1 MQANWK
7 VQPLLT
13 PKHREIMTHVKR
25 QNDNSARYA
34 VIGNPIAHSK
44 SPRIHAMFAES
55 LGQIIDY
62 DKRLSPLDDF
72 AGELQRFHSEGGV
85 GANVTVPF
93 KQQAFALAREASLR
107 AQQAGAAN
115 FLMWREDHWFCDNTD
130 GAGLVRDIEVNL
142 QQPFAGKSVLLIGA
156 GGAAR
161 GVLGPLLLREPS
173 RVVVVNRTAAR
184 AVELVAP
191 YLQIYTVHAQTIA
204 TLTGSPA
211 RFDIVINATSSSLN
225 AALPLPTNAEI
236 FSSDSLAYDMM
247 YGKERTAFMH
257 WAQDRG
263 ATRVSDGLG
272 MLVEQAAESYV
283 QWRGALPHAAPII
296 ALLRAELAAS

>member
-1 MQANWK
+1 MIE
-7 VQPLLT
+7 
-13 PKHREIMTHVKR
+13 H
-25 QNDNSARYA
+25 SARYA

-55 LGQIIDY
+55 LGQTIDY
-62 DKRLSPLDDF
+62 EKRLSPLDDF
-72 AGELQRFHSEGGV
+72 AGELQRFRSVGGV

-93 KQQAFALAREASLR
+93 KQQAFALARAASLR

-115 FLMWREDHWFCDNTD
+115 FLMWRDDHWFCDNTD
-130 GAGLVRDIEVNL
+130 GAGMVRDIEVNL
-142 QQPFAGKSVLLIGA
+142 QQPFKGKSVLLIGA

-173 RVVVVNRTAAR
+173 RVVVVNRTAER

-191 YLQIYTVHAQTIA
+191 YLQSYPVQAQTMVA
-204 TLTGSPA
+204 LTTRSA
-211 RFDIVINATSSSLN
+211 RFDIVINATSSSLRD
-225 AALPLPTNAEI
+225 ALPLPANAEI
-236 FSSDSLAYDMM
+236 FASDSLAYDMM
-247 YGKERTAFMH
+247 YGKEPTAFMK
-257 WAQDRG
+257 WALAQG

-283 QWRGALPHAAPII
+283 QWRGSLPSTATII
-296 ALLRAELAAS
+296 ALLRAELSNS

>member
-1 MQANWK
+1 MIE
-7 VQPLLT
+7 
-13 PKHREIMTHVKR
+13 H
-25 QNDNSARYA
+25 SARYA

-55 LGQIIDY
+55 LGQTIDY
-62 DKRLSPLDDF
+62 EKRLSPLDDF
-72 AGELQRFHSEGGV
+72 AGELQRFRSVGGV

-93 KQQAFALAREASLR
+93 KQQAFALARAASLR

-115 FLMWREDHWFCDNTD
+115 FLMWRDDHWFCDNTD
-130 GAGLVRDIEVNL
+130 GAGMVRDIEVNL
-142 QQPFAGKSVLLIGA
+142 QQPFKGKSVLLIGA

-173 RVVVVNRTAAR
+173 RVVVVNRTAER

-191 YLQIYTVHAQTIA
+191 YLRSYPVQAQTMVA
-204 TLTGSPA
+204 LTTRSA
-211 RFDIVINATSSSLN
+211 RFDIVINATSSSLRD
-225 AALPLPTNAEI
+225 ALPLPANAEI
-236 FSSDSLAYDMM
+236 FASDSLAYDMM
-247 YGKERTAFMH
+247 YGKEPTAFMK
-257 WAQDRG
+257 WALAQG

-283 QWRGALPHAAPII
+283 QWRGSLPSTATII
-296 ALLRAELAAS
+296 ALLRAELSNS

>member
-1 MQANWK
+1 MTQTQA
-7 VQPLLT
+7 
-13 PKHREIMTHVKR
+13 
-25 QNDNSARYA
+25 AGRYA

-44 SPRIHAMFAES
+44 SPRIHALFAES
-55 LGQIIDY
+55 LGQAIDY

-72 AGELQRFHSEGGV
+72 AGELQRFLSEGGA

-93 KQQAFALAREASLR
+93 KQQAFELAREASLR

-115 FLMWREDHWFCDNTD
+115 FLLWRGDHWFCDNTD

-142 QQPFAGKSVLLIGA
+142 QQLLKGKSVLLIGA

-184 AVELVAP
+184 AVELVMP
-191 YLQIYTVHAQTIA
+191 YLQSYPVQAQTIEA
-204 TLTGSPA
+204 LTASSE
-211 RFDIVINATSSSLN
+211 RFDIVINATSSSLTD
-225 AALPLPTNAEI
+225 ALPLPTNVEI
-236 FSSDSLAYDMM
+236 FSENSLAYDMM
-247 YGKERTAFMH
+247 YGKEPTAFMI
-257 WAQDRG
+257 WALAHG
-263 ATRVSDGLG
+263 ATRASDGLG

-283 QWRGALPHAAPII
+283 QWRGSLPQAAPII

>member
-1 MQANWK
+1 MIN
-7 VQPLLT
+7 T
-13 PKHREIMTHVKR
+13 P
-25 QNDNSARYA
+25 ARYA

-44 SPRIHAMFAES
+44 SPRIHALFAES
-55 LGQIIDY
+55 LGQVIDY
-62 DKRLSPLDDF
+62 QKRLSPLDDF
-72 AGELQRFHSEGGV
+72 AAELQRFRNEGGV

-93 KQQAFALAREASLR
+93 KQLAFALAREASVR

-115 FLMWREDHWFCDNTD
+115 FLMWRDDHWFCDNTD

-142 QQPFAGKSVLLIGA
+142 QQPFVGKSVLLLGA

-161 GVLGPLLLREPS
+161 GVLGPLLLRQPS
-173 RVVVVNRTAAR
+173 RVVVVNRTALR

-191 YLQIYTVHAQTIA
+191 YAKDHAVQAQTA
-204 TLTGSPA
+204 DDLRAASV
-211 RFDIVINATSSSLN
+211 RFDIVINATSSSLDDT
-225 AALPLPTNAEI
+225 LPLPTHAQI
-236 FSSDSLAYDMM
+236 FSGTSLAYDMM
-247 YGKERTAFMH
+247 YGKQPTTFMT
-257 WAQDRG
+257 WALAQG

-283 QWRGALPHAAPII
+283 QWCAALPHAAPII

>member
-1 MQANWK
+1 MTQIELPNQAA
-7 VQPLLT
+7 P
-13 PKHREIMTHVKR
+13 
-25 QNDNSARYA
+25 RYA

-55 LGQIIDY
+55 LGQVIAY
-62 DKRLSPLDDF
+62 DKRLAPLDDF
-72 AGELQRFHSEGGV
+72 VGELQRFHGEGGV

-115 FLMWREDHWFCDNTD
+115 FLMWRGDHWFCDNTD

-142 QQPFAGKSVLLIGA
+142 KQPFKGKSVLLVGA
-156 GGAAR
+156 GGAAH

-191 YLQIYTVHAQTIA
+191 YLQDYPVQAQTIA
-204 TLTGSPA
+204 AVITGSA
-211 RFDIVINATSSSLN
+211 RFDVVINATSSSLSDT
-225 AALPLPTNAEI
+225 LPLPADADL
-236 FSSDSLAYDMM
+236 FASHALAYDMM
-247 YGKERTAFMH
+247 YGRQPTPFMA
-257 WAQDRG
+257 WALRQG
-263 ATRVSDGLG
+263 ASSVSDGLG

-283 QWRGALPHAAPII
+283 QWRGSLPHAAPII
-296 ALLRAELAAS
+296 ALLRAELIAG

>member
-1 MQANWK
+1 MTQID
-7 VQPLLT
+7 T
-13 PKHREIMTHVKR
+13 P
-25 QNDNSARYA
+25 SRYA

-44 SPRIHAMFAES
+44 SPRIHALFAES
-55 LGQIIDY
+55 LGQLINY
-62 DKRLSPLDDF
+62 EKRLSPLNDF
-72 AGELQRFHSEGGV
+72 AGELQRFQDEGGV

-115 FLMWREDHWFCDNTD
+115 FLLWRNDHWYCDNTD

-142 QQPFAGKSVLLIGA
+142 QQPLNGKSVLLLGA

-161 GVLGPLLLREPS
+161 GVLGPLLLRGPS
-173 RVVVVNRTAAR
+173 RVVVVNRTASR

-191 YLQIYTVHAQTIA
+191 YRQNYAVQAQTIEA
-204 TLTGSPA
+204 LTASAA
-211 RFDIVINATSSSLN
+211 RFDIVINATSSSLSD
-225 AALPLPTNAEI
+225 ALPLPMNTEI
-236 FSSDSLAYDMM
+236 FAAHSLAYDMM
-247 YGKERTAFMH
+247 YGKEPTAFMT
-257 WAQDRG
+257 WALGHG
-263 ATRVSDGLG
+263 AARASDGLG

-283 QWRGALPHAAPII
+283 QWRGSLPQAAPII

>member
-1 MQANWK
+1 
-7 VQPLLT
+7 
-13 PKHREIMTHVKR
+13 MTQIKP
-25 QNDNSARYA
+25 SARYA

-44 SPRIHAMFAES
+44 SPRIHALFAES
-55 LGQIIDY
+55 LGQTIDY
-62 DKRLSPLDDF
+62 EKRLSPLNDF
-72 AGELQRFHSEGGV
+72 AAELQRFQSEGGM

-115 FLMWREDHWFCDNTD
+115 FLLWRDDHWFCDNTD

-142 QQPFAGKSVLLIGA
+142 QQPLAGKSVLLIGA

-161 GVLGPLLLREPS
+161 GVLGPMLLRQPS
-173 RVVVVNRTAAR
+173 QVVVVNRTAAR
-184 AVELVAP
+184 ALELVAP
-191 YLQIYTVHAQTIA
+191 YAKDHAVQAQTSDELCEA
-204 TLTGSPA
+204 SA
-211 RFDIVINATSSSLN
+211 RFDIVINATSSSLID
-225 AALPLPTNAEI
+225 ALPLPTDAKI
-236 FSSDSLAYDMM
+236 FASKSLAYDMM
-247 YGKERTAFMH
+247 YGKQPTSFMT
-257 WAQDRG
+257 WARAQG

>member
-1 MQANWK
+1 
-7 VQPLLT
+7 
-13 PKHREIMTHVKR
+13 MT
-25 QNDNSARYA
+25 QIESSARYA

-55 LGQIIDY
+55 LGQVINY
-62 DKRLSPLDDF
+62 EKRLSPRDDF
-72 AGELQRFHSEGGV
+72 VGDLARFRSEGGV

-93 KQQAFALAREASLR
+93 KQQAFALSQEASLR

-115 FLMWREDHWFCDNTD
+115 FLMWRGDHWFCDNTD

-142 QQPFAGKSVLLIGA
+142 QRSFADKSVLLIGA

-161 GVLGPLLLREPS
+161 GVLGPLLLRAPS
-173 RVVVVNRTAAR
+173 RVVVVNRTAER
-184 AVELVAP
+184 AVDLTVS
-191 YLQIYTVHAQTIA
+191 YLQDYPVQAQTIDA
-204 TLTGSPA
+204 LTAGST
-211 RFDIVINATSSSLN
+211 RFDIVINATSSSLSD
-225 AALPLPTNAEI
+225 ALPLPANAEI
-236 FSSDSLAYDMM
+236 FASDSLAYDMM
-247 YGKERTAFMH
+247 YGKEPTAFMT
-257 WAQDRG
+257 WALRQG

-283 QWRGALPHAAPII
+283 QWRGLLPQAAPII

>member
-1 MQANWK
+1 MIE
-7 VQPLLT
+7 
-13 PKHREIMTHVKR
+13 H
-25 QNDNSARYA
+25 SARYA

-55 LGQIIDY
+55 LGQTIDY
-62 DKRLSPLDDF
+62 EKRLSPLDDF
-72 AGELQRFHSEGGV
+72 AGELQRFRSVGGV

-93 KQQAFALAREASLR
+93 KQQAFALARAASLR

-115 FLMWREDHWFCDNTD
+115 FLMWCDDHWFCDNTD
-130 GAGLVRDIEVNL
+130 GAGMVRDIEVNL
-142 QQPFAGKSVLLIGA
+142 QQPFKGKSVLLIGA

-173 RVVVVNRTAAR
+173 RVVVVNRTAER

-191 YLQIYTVHAQTIA
+191 YLQSYPVQAQTIVA
-204 TLTGSPA
+204 LITRSA
-211 RFDIVINATSSSLN
+211 RFDIVINATSSSLRD
-225 AALPLPTNAEI
+225 ALPLPANAEI
-236 FSSDSLAYDMM
+236 FASDSLAYDMM
-247 YGKERTAFMH
+247 YGKEPTAFMK
-257 WAQDRG
+257 WALAQG

-283 QWRGALPHAAPII
+283 QWRGSLPSTATII
-296 ALLRAELAAS
+296 ALLRAELSNS

>member
-1 MQANWK
+1 
-7 VQPLLT
+7 
-13 PKHREIMTHVKR
+13 MTIAS
-25 QNDNSARYA
+25 DLARYA

-55 LGQIIDY
+55 LGQTIDY
-62 DKRLSPLDDF
+62 EKRLSPLDDF
-72 AGELQRFHSEGGV
+72 AGELQRFHSAGGV
-85 GANVTVPF
+85 GTNVTVPF

-115 FLMWREDHWFCDNTD
+115 FLMWRDDHWFCDNTD

-142 QQPFAGKSVLLIGA
+142 QQPFRRKSVLLIGA

-184 AVELVAP
+184 AVELVES
-191 YLQIYTVHAQTIA
+191 YLKNYPVNAQTVEA
-204 TLTGSPA
+204 LPNNSA
-211 RFDIVINATSSSLN
+211 RFDIVINATSSSLSD
-225 AALPLPTNAEI
+225 ALPLPANAEI
-236 FSSDSLAYDMM
+236 FASDSLAYDMM
-247 YGKERTAFMH
+247 YGKEPTAFMR
-257 WAQDRG
+257 WALGHG
-263 ATRVSDGLG
+263 AARVSDGLG

-283 QWRGALPHAAPII
+283 QWRGSLPHAAPII
-296 ALLRAELAAS
+296 ALLRAELMAS

>member
-1 MQANWK
+1 VEFYPYGRAGKLGYSKQQITMSESD
-7 VQPLLT
+7 P
-13 PKHREIMTHVKR
+13 R
-25 QNDNSARYA
+25 ARYA

-44 SPRIHAMFAES
+44 SPRIHALFAES
-55 LGQIIDY
+55 LGQQIDY
-62 DKRLSPLDDF
+62 AKRLAPLDDF
-72 AGELQRFHSEGGV
+72 VGELARFRREGGV
-85 GANVTVPF
+85 GVNVTVPF

-115 FLMWREDHWFCDNTD
+115 FLMWRGDHWFCDNTD

-142 QQPFAGKSVLLIGA
+142 QQSFKGKSALLIGA

-173 RVVVVNRTAAR
+173 SVVVVNRTAMR

-191 YLQIYTVHAQTIA
+191 YLSDYPVQAQTIEELIA
-204 TLTGSPA
+204 SSTC
-211 RFDIVINATSSSLN
+211 FDIVINATSSSLSDT
-225 AALPLPTNAEI
+225 LPLPTNADI
-236 FSSDSLAYDMM
+236 FSDHSLAYDMM
-247 YGKERTAFMH
+247 YGKVPTPFMA
-257 WAQDRG
+257 WALRQG
-263 ATRVSDGLG
+263 ASSVSDGLG

-283 QWRGALPHAAPII
+283 QWRGSLPQAASII